1 MRIIRLEGGSVMS
14 VISEN
19 EEKKFISHTE
29 IGMTVEAIVHSNAL
43 FDSHQHNREALNN
56 LVTELIEYRDSLPTV
71 EEYVKS
77 GRLNNHIEK

>member
-1 MRIIRLEGGSVMS
+1 MS
-14 VISEN
+14 IVSEN

-43 FDSHQHNREALNN
+43 FDPHQHNRESLNN
-56 LVTELIEYRDSLPTV
+56 LITELIKYHDSLPSV

-77 GRLNNHIEK
+77 GRLNNHCPFPKNIEK